1 MFFFNFQPTKEG
13 NPTGHTSS
21 HVPIKDISKMI
32 NEPSANKAADKIH
45 KQPKNESNISSDL
58 GLEPNVP
65 ELQTDIKSEVNLN
78 GKMVKFNES
87 RKSPLI
93 GTYTPMTYHSTPN
106 KEGIPL
112 TKTMVDQQLQP
123 SRNSDNIKKTIE
135 VHTDSCRQKLW
146 DTPPKNKDSNETA
159 KTPEIGNT
167 KEIVENAVVASDV
180 AQEDIKQKEPKNE
193 TNTKAID
200 SEANNEPVKE
210 KTILNDVN
218 VRENVEKEESQKGVK
233 TENKSELENEVN
245 ETVEEISSKEKEI
258 VVEED
263 VDKNKVS
270 VEENI
275 SENTKISQNDEVKN
289 QLDEKSFSVADKVEM
304 KQEKGRLS
312 DLNIIKETKDINI
325 QFVVTNDNVTKDL
338 AEINKIDTNFEEK
351 PLFSDTAINKTIE
364 NKKEDNLPEINSVTE
379 VEKIKNSESQSEVN
393 NTEEKKIIDEVK
405 NDNKIKDNENIIPN
419 NVKICSL
426 NPTDEVTDLTDKP
439 EDKLINEINKAEEQR
454 EDTNL
459 PNTTQNQTSAIT
471 LNKLKINK
479 DDNSKIVQTEVTK
492 NSEKKIENVSPN
504 DNSPICLTDKNNDN
518 IKVDTVN
525 KLQSKCNQDNG
536 NNCKMNVEK
545 VKEEINLTDDNK
557 NKNKLNT
564 QGRTDVDIV
573 KHVKTTVS
581 QQLSSDK
588 SNIGA
593 NISKDISKESNITHI
608 PINTNNLVGPRSN
621 VEQNKIETKVEIPKP
636 KVVASNKPVN
646 NNNSAVPFGKW
657 TSANRQEFL
666 NKIKETKIPSCNSNT
681 NQLKQPNDLNRR
693 DVLKKI
699 DSQRQSATASTK
711 VVDHG
716 SMSKLPTKSEVGVFV
731 NKSNVKQHTSKQDMR
746 IAIAKSQPSFV
757 KQKPIVNNKKLNKDE
772 MIDDVSS
779 KKPSQRKEI
788 NNQDLIDKTIE
799 DIINRSTVTKGT
811 AENIG
816 EKVVNMT
823 GTDSSSLDDI
833 EKKMNELH
841 GIPYEERTP
850 HEVHNKPIGNDT
862 KNSIKNEKDKMP
874 NLVPFKNKDQL
885 IIVNEKEPVELSD
898 EEIIEH
904 EPITGD
910 IDANKHNLVSLLS
923 TQDKIPN
930 ESRKDA
936 IITEKDFD
944 KFARRNS
951 ITFENCL
958 TMSFDGKEPHNVIQT
973 VVEKDPTVKKL
984 SRNELMLAE
993 SKAKSTSKQLNI
1005 AMRHNNQISK
1015 IPTCV
1020 KTVTEEDTLT
1030 KNYQSKVQI
1039 AYQSVLSA
1047 KRNMEQITIIEDKP
1061 VKVVY
1066 MDTNVEYMATQL
1078 NVQGQELSP
1087 LKKQSSE
1094 SSDVH
1099 SASESLDS
1107 DAIESQNEIK
1117 CQDDTKFKIKHQRK
1131 QVLTPVKEPELELI
1145 EPCDLGI
1152 ETSPKK
1158 KRKLEEKIE
1167 KTSKTLVPKK
1177 SYLLNRN
1184 IVASEIPKTQSI
1196 INTTSK
1202 EIENHSEAFKTH
1214 TDTISAI
1221 DNLVKAAELIETQ
1234 QAEQKKCVTNITSL
1248 NNSPITPIKRG
1259 RGRPRKY
1266 PIAEQGTDVKAPSPQ
1281 KKPRLIDAKATKSF
1295 TDSDDSSDEEI
1306 VKENW
1311 TMGKINENIVCP
1323 ICNKL
1328 FRSENVVFKHVKHC
1342 TGPSPNRSDSDKR
1355 SSIRRR
1361 YSSERKSRDSR
1372 YDFTDDDD
1380 DDDDVDDEEEEQ
1392 RIRSRKSRHYTK
1404 STNDNDDVIVIED
1417 TPIKERLDKT
1427 HKGKISDLK
1436 RGITKN
1442 KQHSTNNLICEFCGK
1457 TFRQLSYLVNHKMQH
1472 KKEDTKNSGNEVTKP
1487 IFSCDVCKKEF
1498 RKSQHLVQHR
1508 IIHNSDFMHT
1518 RVLRKSS
1525 SEQHDTTK
1533 SVKNQSNLKQN
1544 DDPSAGFRCEPC
1556 DKSFRKLHHLVEHRE
1571 THDCVNKKGTQNA
1584 QNTNEATKPSLAH
1597 CCDICKKVFKKLSD
1611 YLEHKDQHLETSSEK
1626 SDDKSVKSSLSTKDI
1641 IHECSLCYMVFP
1653 NEHSLNKHTI
1663 ICQRKKKQSAA
1674 KQAAKKTGEEEEAID
1689 AEESKS
1695 NETVLDGADLKK
1707 HNEKM
1712 EASQITKTP
1721 QLDTDNTSQRKLES
1735 KENEKLLVFSD
1746 NDKNVCEGKVNDVEK
1761 KNISE
1766 NILNAI
1772 ELIPEKGHS
1781 DQPSV
1786 NPSKISDDIE
1796 HQGKVE
1802 TFEIKEHITI
1812 VDTPTPKKKLPN
1824 KDKIAPTVTKRLKSS
1839 NAPLPVVE
1847 KPKPKAD
1854 SSDDDEIRY
1863 MLNPNFKE
1871 DRCPEGK
1878 LFMKVRAKK
1887 RNSLQIERP
1896 TSKDLIKRRISL
1908 QHPPKIPR
1916 LKVKAVEPRLLNALP
1931 VEKKLKLSK
1940 PEISPYT
1947 DSDDSDVKY
1956 SFPTTNLPEVASKG
1970 VDKKIKRQS
1979 SATKRKSLSSIAK
1992 RKSLGKHKTI
2002 TPINKPKK
2010 RKCRWNK
2017 FHINL

>member
-1 MFFFNFQPTKEG
+1 
-13 NPTGHTSS
+13 
-21 HVPIKDISKMI
+21 MI
-32 NEPSANKAADKIH
+32 NEPLANIAADKIH
-45 KQPKNESNISSDL
+45 KPPKNESNISSDL
-58 GLEPNVP
+58 GLEPNVV
-65 ELQTDIKSEVNLN
+65 ELQTDIKSEVNFN
-78 GKMVKFNES
+78 GKMMKFNES

-146 DTPPKNKDSNETA
+146 DTPPKNKDSNETV

-167 KEIVENAVVASDV
+167 KEIVENVLVASDV
-180 AQEDIKQKEPKNE
+180 AQEDIKQKEPENK

-200 SEANNEPVKE
+200 LEANCEPIKE
-210 KTILNDVN
+210 TTILNDVN
-218 VRENVEKEESQKGVK
+218 VTEKGENQESLK
-233 TENKSELENEVN
+233 TENNSEVENNVN
-245 ETVEEISSKEKEI
+245 ETVQEISLKEKEA
-258 VVEED
+258 VVEEEA
-263 VDKNKVS
+263 VDINKVY

-275 SENTKISQNDEVKN
+275 SENTKISQNDIVKN
-289 QLDEKSFSVADKVEM
+289 QLDEKSSSVTNKVE
-304 KQEKGRLS
+304 KIQEKEGLS
-312 DLNIIKETKDINI
+312 DLNISKETKRMNDH
-325 QFVVTNDNVTKDL
+325 FVMTNDNVAYDNVTKDL
-338 AEINKIDTNFEEK
+338 AEINNIDTKFEEK
-351 PLFSDTAINKTIE
+351 PLFSDTGIDKTIE
-364 NKKEDNLPEINSVTE
+364 NKKEDNLPEINSLT
-379 VEKIKNSESQSEVN
+379 KIDKIENSESQSEVN
-393 NTEEKKIIDEVK
+393 NTEKKKIVDELKIDS
-405 NDNKIKDNENIIPN
+405 KIKEHENIKPN
-419 NVKICSL
+419 NVKNCSG
-426 NPTDEVTDLTDKP
+426 NPTDEDLTDKP
-439 EDKLINEINKAEEQR
+439 EEKLINEINKVQEQR

-459 PNTTQNQTSAIT
+459 PNVTQNQDSAMT
-471 LNKLKINK
+471 LNKLEINK
-479 DDNSKIVQTEVTK
+479 DHDSKIVQTELTK
-492 NSEKKIENVSPN
+492 ISEKTFENVSPK
-504 DNSPICLTDKNNDN
+504 DKSPNCLTDVKNDN
-518 IKVDTVN
+518 ITVDTVN
-525 KLQSKCNQDNG
+525 KLKSKCNQDNG
-536 NNCKMNVEK
+536 NKCNINVEK

-557 NKNKLNT
+557 NKNILNP
-564 QGRTDVDIV
+564 QIRTDVEIV
-573 KHVKTTVS
+573 KHVKKTVS
-581 QQLSSDK
+581 QQVSADK
-588 SNIGA
+588 PNIDA
-593 NISKDISKESNITHI
+593 NTSKDIISKESNITHI
-608 PINTNNLVGPRSN
+608 PINTNTQGVCPRSN
-621 VEQNKIETKVEIPKP
+621 VEQSKIETKVEIPKP

-716 SMSKLPTKSEVGVFV
+716 AMSKLPTKSEVGVFV
-731 NKSNVKQHTSKQDMR
+731 NKSNVRQHTSKQDMR

-799 DIINRSTVTKGT
+799 DIINRSTATKGT

-816 EKVVNMT
+816 EKAVNMT
-823 GTDSSSLDDI
+823 ATDTNSATLDDI

-850 HEVHNKPIGNDT
+850 HETNNKPIGNDA
-862 KNSIKNEKDKMP
+862 KNSTKNEKNKIP

-910 IDANKHNLVSLLS
+910 VDANKHNLVSLPS
-923 TQDKIPN
+923 AQDKIPN
-930 ESRKDA
+930 ESKKDA

-958 TMSFDGKEPHNVIQT
+958 TMNFDGKEPHNVIQT

-1015 IPTCV
+1015 IPTYV

-1066 MDTNVEYMATQL
+1066 MDTNVEYTATQL

-1094 SSDVH
+1094 SSDVR

-1107 DAIESQNEIK
+1107 DAVESQNEVK
-1117 CQDDTKFKIKHQRK
+1117 RQDDTKFKIKHQRK
-1131 QVLTPVKEPELELI
+1131 QVLTPVKEPEIELI
-1145 EPCDLGI
+1145 EPRDLGF

-1158 KRKLEEKIE
+1158 KRKLEEKID
-1167 KTSKTLVPKK
+1167 KPSKTLVPKK

-1184 IVASEIPKTQSI
+1184 IVVSEIPKTQS
-1196 INTTSK
+1196 NTTSK
-1202 EIENHSEAFKTH
+1202 EIENHSEAFKAH

-1234 QAEQKKCVTNITSL
+1234 QAEQKNCVTNITSSD
-1248 NNSPITPIKRG
+1248 NSQITPVKRG

-1281 KKPRLIDAKATKSF
+1281 KKPRLIDANVTKSF
-1295 TDSDDSSDEEI
+1295 TDSDDSSDGEI

-1380 DDDDVDDEEEEQ
+1380 DDDNDHEEEEQ
-1392 RIRSRKSRHYTK
+1392 RIRSRKSRHYAK
-1404 STNDNDDVIVIED
+1404 STIDSDDVIVIED
-1417 TPIKERLDKT
+1417 TPIKERLYKT

-1436 RGITKN
+1436 RSITKN
-1442 KQHSTNNLICEFCGK
+1442 KHQHSTNNLICEFCGK

-1472 KKEDTKNSGNEVTKP
+1472 KKEDTKNSENEVTKP

-1508 IIHNSDFMHT
+1508 IIHNSNFMHT

-1533 SVKNQSNLKQN
+1533 SVKNQNNLKQN

-1597 CCDICKKVFKKLSD
+1597 CCDICKKVFKKLPD

-1674 KQAAKKTGEEEEAID
+1674 KQASKKAEEEEVID
-1689 AEESKS
+1689 TEESKS
-1695 NETVLDGADLKK
+1695 NETVLDGEDLKN
-1707 HNEKM
+1707 HNEKR
-1712 EASQITKTP
+1712 EASQITKSP
-1721 QLDTDNTSQRKLES
+1721 QWDTDNTSQRKLQS
-1735 KENEKLLVFSD
+1735 KENEKLVVFSD
-1746 NDKNVCEGKVNDVEK
+1746 NDKNESEGKVNDVEK

-1766 NILNAI
+1766 NKLSGI
-1772 ELIPEKGHS
+1772 ELLPEKGHS
-1781 DQPSV
+1781 DQPKV
-1786 NPSKISDDIE
+1786 NSSNISDDIK

-1802 TFEIKEHITI
+1802 VIEIKEHITV
-1812 VDTPTPKKKLPN
+1812 VDTPRPKKKQPN

-1847 KPKPKAD
+1847 KQKPKAE

-1871 DRCPEGK
+1871 DSCLEGK

-1887 RNSLQIERP
+1887 RNSLQIERLN
-1896 TSKDLIKRRISL
+1896 SKDLIKRRISL

-1916 LKVKAVEPRLLNALP
+1916 LKVKAVEPRPLNAPP

-1956 SFPTTNLPEVASKG
+1956 SFPTTNIPEAASKG

-1979 SATKRKSLSSIAK
+1979 LAMKRKSLSGIAK
-1992 RKSLGKHKTI
+1992 RKSLGKHKPI
-2002 TPINKPKK
+2002 TPMNKPKK
-2010 RKCRWNK
+2010 RKYRWNK
-2017 FHINL
+2017 FRIIL